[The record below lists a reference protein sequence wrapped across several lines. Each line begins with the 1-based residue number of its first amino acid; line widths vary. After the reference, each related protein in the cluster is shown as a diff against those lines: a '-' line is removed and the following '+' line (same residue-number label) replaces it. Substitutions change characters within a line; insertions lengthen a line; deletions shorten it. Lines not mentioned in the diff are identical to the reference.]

1 MIADRVERP
10 NVVVLVWI
18 AFAVAM
24 ASPPSPEPT
33 APPPDV
39 EALSRQALEGIA
51 TISVLQIELR
61 AEHAPRIGRDV
72 TKTADGTPGS
82 IVFASL

>member
-1 MIADRVERP
+1 MIAARVERP
-10 NVVVLVWI
+10 NLVVLVWI

-24 ASPPSPEPT
+24 ASPPAPEPT
-33 APPPDV
+33 SPPPDV

-61 AEHAPRIGRDV
+61 AEHAPRIERMWHGTCPGVVPRPPL
-72 TKTADGTPGS
+72 TAP
-82 IVFASL
+82 